1 MLIENY
7 TPFVGRGDVEEIK
20 RLADSIWG
28 AKVLHVNSTMVGGG
42 VAEILHRLVP
52 LMNDVGIDTDWQ
64 IFKGDE
70 NFFRITKKIH
80 NLLHLP
86 SAEGLDSREILTF
99 HDYTCRNL
107 GAIDTSPY
115 DVVFIHD
122 PQPVGL
128 IIKRGNGQKWI
139 WRCHIDVSTPTESV
153 WRFVQTFSNGY
164 DGSIFHVPEFISAD
178 LEIPAFIIPPSI
190 DPLHDKNRDLE
201 EDFVQ
206 SVLSRFGVDP
216 DRPIVAQISRFDR
229 LKDPIGL
236 IRAYRIVRKTL
247 DCQLLLAGSFADDDP
262 EAVQVLEEI
271 YAEIGKDPDIRLLNL
286 PANSHL
292 EINAFQRAA
301 TVVVQKSVREGF
313 GLVVSE
319 AMWKGKPVIGSYAGG
334 IRRQIINESTGFFVH
349 SIEGSAHRIKQLIL
363 NRELLEKMGRNAR
376 EQVRH
381 NFLITRHLKD
391 YLMVVKKLLK
401 G

>member
-1 MLIENY
+1 
-7 TPFVGRGDVEEIK
+7 
-20 RLADSIWG
+20 
-28 AKVLHVNSTMVGGG
+28 
-42 VAEILHRLVP
+42 
-52 LMNDVGIDTDWQ
+52 
-64 IFKGDE
+64 
-70 NFFRITKKIH
+70 
-80 NLLHLP
+80 
-86 SAEGLDSREILTF
+86 
-99 HDYTCRNL
+99 
-107 GAIDTSPY
+107 
-115 DVVFIHD
+115 
-122 PQPVGL
+122 
-128 IIKRGNGQKWI
+128 
-139 WRCHIDVSTPTESV
+139 
-153 WRFVQTFSNGY
+153 
-164 DGSIFHVPEFISAD
+164 
-178 LEIPAFIIPPSI
+178 
-190 DPLHDKNRDLE
+190 
-201 EDFVQ
+201 
-206 SVLSRFGVDP
+206 
-216 DRPIVAQISRFDR
+216 
-229 LKDPIGL
+229 KDPIGL